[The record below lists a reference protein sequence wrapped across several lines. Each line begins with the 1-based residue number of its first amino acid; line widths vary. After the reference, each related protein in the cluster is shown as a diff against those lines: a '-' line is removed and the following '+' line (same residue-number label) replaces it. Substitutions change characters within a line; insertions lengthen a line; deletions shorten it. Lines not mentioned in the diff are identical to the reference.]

1 MTMKTCCGLL
11 AVVIITGGLSSGCG
25 RGEAAAVLTKPV
37 VPPALTA
44 AAPRQ
49 ALVAFDKAF
58 YVGNPRQG
66 SYVDSA
72 RTGPADFWKEAEM
85 IETVEDYHSLTRDP
99 AYERLALALC
109 RGVIGRYGSNWLYL
123 PSVTGHGRIGQR
135 ANDDVMWMVIA
146 FARAAAMSGDKTYL
160 DAAAQNFDGV
170 YARAWSTALGGGLWW
185 RTAGDR
191 PGKNT
196 TTNAPAVIAAVE
208 LFKATGESRYRAAA
222 EAIYTWLRANLYD
235 PRSGRVFDSVVPNGA
250 GAVSVNRVQFTYN
263 QGSFIGAAALLY
275 GVTREKPFYGDA
287 LHALSYTQAHLTQG
301 GILQNDSTQA
311 DQDSGG
317 FKGIF
322 ARWALTFTRDN
333 SISRF
338 DSWFRLN
345 ADTAWSE
352 RNSGG
357 VVGWDWRAKTGTGR
371 LYSWDCSSAVAMM
384 EALLPVST
392 QAVRR

>member
-146 FARAAAMSGDKTYL
+146 FARAHAISGNAAYL
-160 DAAAQNFDGV
+160 DAARQNFDRV
-170 YARAWSTALGGGLWW
+170 YARAWSSALGGGLWW

-196 TTNAPAVIAAVE
+196 TTNAPAVIAAAE
-208 LFKATGESRYRAAA
+208 LYGATHDSTYLARATAVYR
-222 EAIYTWLRANLYD
+222 WLRTHLYD
-235 PRSGRVFDSVVPNGA
+235 AHSGRVYDGVMPAAAGGISV
-250 GAVSVNRVQFTYN
+250 SRVRYTYN
-263 QGSFIGAAALLY
+263 QGSFIGAANELY
-275 GVTREKPFYGDA
+275 AVTRDRAYYDDA
-287 LHALSYTQAHLTQG
+287 LNALVYTTRHMTRD
-301 GILQNDSTQA
+301 GILQNDSTGP
-311 DQDSGG
+311 DQDAGG

-322 ARWALTFTRDN
+322 ARWALRFARDN
-333 SISRF
+333 TISRF

-345 ADTAWSE
+345 ADMAWSE

-357 VVGWDWRAKTGTGR
+357 VVGWDWMAKTGTGT

-384 EALLPVST
+384 EALLP
-392 QAVRR
+392 AHGG